1 MSKIEVDAIEPQSGT
16 SLTLGA
22 SGDTIT
28 IPSGATI
35 TNSGTATGFGGT
47 NTPAFEVKKTSDQSV
62 TTGTLTQVTFDTEI
76 FDTDNA
82 FSSNTFTVPAGK
94 NGKYYFYSTVHF
106 RTSTDNV
113 LDSSI
118 IYIYKNGAEYKKVL
132 FSGGDESVYG
142 LGIDATMEL
151 AVSDTIKIYGLL
163 NASSGTLSFYSTYT
177 TYFGG
182 YKLIE

>member
-1 MSKIEVDAIEPQSGT
+1 MSKLETNIIAPSTGT
-16 SLTLGA
+16 IITIGE
-22 SGDTIT
+22 SGDTVALG
-28 IPSGATI
+28 SGATQ
-35 TNSGTATGFGGT
+35 TGFGGA

-62 TTGTLTQVTFDTEI
+62 STGVNTQVTFDTEI

-82 FSSNTFTVPAGK
+82 FASNVFTVPSGK
-94 NGKYYFYSTVHF
+94 AGKYYFYSTVHF

-132 FSGGDESVYG
+132 FSGGDENVYG
-142 LGIDATMEL
+142 LGIDAIIDL
-151 AVSDTIKIYGLL
+151 AVGDTIKIHGLL
-163 NASSGTLSFYSTYT
+163 NAGSGSLSFYSAYT

-182 YKLIE
+182 YKLIT